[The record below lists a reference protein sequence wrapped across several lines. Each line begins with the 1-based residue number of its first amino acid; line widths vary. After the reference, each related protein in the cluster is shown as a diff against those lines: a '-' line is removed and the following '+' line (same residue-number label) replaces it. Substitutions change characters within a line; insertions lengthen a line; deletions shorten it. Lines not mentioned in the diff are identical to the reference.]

1 MVMSLQLKVPS
12 IVCEGCAETITKAV
26 KSVDAEAQVDVDVSA
41 KTVKVEGSQSE
52 ESIKQAIA
60 ATGHTV
66 D

>member
-1 MVMSLQLKVPS
+1 MSLQLKVPS

-41 KTVKVEGSQSE
+41 KTVKVEGTQSE
-52 ESIKQAIA
+52 DSIKQAIA

-66 D
+66 E

>member
-1 MVMSLQLKVPS
+1 MSVQLKVPS

-26 KSVDAEAQVDVDVSA
+26 KSVDAEAQVDVDISV

-52 ESIKQAIA
+52 DSIKQAIA

-66 D
+66 E

>member
-66 D
+66 E

>member
-1 MVMSLQLKVPS
+1 MSLQLKVPS

-66 D
+66 E

>member
-1 MVMSLQLKVPS
+1 MSLQLKVPS

-26 KSVDAEAQVDVDVSA
+26 KSVDADAQVDVDVSA

-52 ESIKQAIA
+52 ASIKQAIA

-66 D
+66 E